1 MQSRYGGE
9 KGERLA
15 LDQLKAQRIV
25 EGSDA
30 VAHAL
35 LNAGELLFPQ
45 DGDTI
50 IEQSSS
56 ADELYFILAGSVE
69 FSVNG
74 RTLGSRAAGRTVGE
88 LSAIHPGIPRTATI
102 KAKAHTVLLKVEADK
117 FNAIA
122 VDHPAI
128 WKRVAADIAERLE
141 ERNATIRPCN
151 ERPKVFIICAV
162 EALRIAQA
170 IQFHFQ
176 HDEADFKIWSDQVF
190 KASQYPIEA
199 LQEVLDE
206 SDFSIAIASPEDI
219 VTVRKETVTQP
230 RDNVLVELGMSLG
243 RLGRRRSMLLVPR
256 KSDVK
261 LPTDFKGLTPIQYDD
276 GDLKDLSQLLGPAC
290 FEIRTVIE
298 ENGVRTDR

>member
-1 MQSRYGGE
+1 MQNRYEGD
-9 KGERLA
+9 KGQRLA
-15 LDQLKAQRIV
+15 LEQLRAQRIV
-25 EGSDA
+25 EGDDG
-30 VAHAL
+30 VAEAL
-35 LNAGELLFPQ
+35 LGAGEVLFPEA
-45 DGDTI
+45 DETI
-50 IEQSSS
+50 IEESSS
-56 ADELYFILAGSVE
+56 ADELYFILTGGVE
-69 FSVNG
+69 FSVKG
-74 RTLGSRAAGRTVGE
+74 RILGSRSAGRTVGE
-88 LSAIHPGIPRTATI
+88 LSAIHQGIPRSATI
-102 KAKAHTVLLKVEADK
+102 KARAHTVLLKVEAAA

-122 VDHPAI
+122 ADHPAI
-128 WKRVAADIAERLE
+128 WRRLAADIAERLE

-162 EALRIAQA
+162 EALRVAQA
-170 IQFHFQ
+170 IQFHFE

-206 SDFSIAIASPEDI
+206 SDFSIAIASPEDL
-219 VTVRKETVTQP
+219 VTVRNETATQP

-256 KSDVK
+256 KSEVK

-276 GDLKDLSQLLGPAC
+276 GDLKDLSQLVGPAC
-290 FEIRTVIE
+290 FQIRNVIE

>member
-1 MQSRYGGE
+1 MQNRYDGD

-15 LDQLKAQRIV
+15 LEQLKAQRIV
-25 EGSDA
+25 EGNDA

-35 LNAGELLFPQ
+35 LDAGELLFPK

-56 ADELYFILAGSVE
+56 ADELYFILTGGVE

-74 RTLGSRAAGRTVGE
+74 RTLGSRGAGRTVGE
-88 LSAIHPGIPRTATI
+88 LSAIHQGIPRTATI
-102 KAKAHTVLLKVEADK
+102 KAKGHTVLLKVEADK

-122 VDHPAI
+122 VDHPTT
-128 WKRVAADIAERLE
+128 WKLLAADIAERLE
-141 ERNATIRPCN
+141 ERNSTIRPCN

-162 EALRIAQA
+162 EALRVAQA
-170 IQFHFQ
+170 IQFYFQ

-199 LQEVLDE
+199 LQDVLDE
-206 SDFSIAIASPEDI
+206 SDFSIAIASPEDL
-219 VTVRKETVTQP
+219 VTARKETATQP

-276 GDLKDLSQLLGPAC
+276 GDLKNLSQLVGPAC
-290 FEIRTVIE
+290 FEIKNVIE
-298 ENGVRTDR
+298 EHGVRTDR